1 MKITWPLFLLLFVL
15 SCSSK
20 NGVPDGIL
28 ADSTMR
34 NILVDISVVDAA
46 HNLSLSSQT
55 YPRFKPELF
64 YEEIMKKHHTSRD
77 EFVESLGFYAQETK
91 RIQKIYEE
99 AMVEVSKK
107 QAEESE

>member
-1 MKITWPLFLLLFVL
+1 MKISWCIIFVFFFL
-15 SCSSK
+15 SCSPK
-20 NGVPDGIL
+20 NEVPEGIL
-28 ADSTMR
+28 PDSTMR
-34 NILVDISVVDAA
+34 EILVDISVVDAA

-64 YEEIMKKHHTSRD
+64 YEEIMRKHHTTRD
-77 EFVESLGFYAQETK
+77 ELVESLGFYAQETK

-107 QAEESE
+107 QAEESK